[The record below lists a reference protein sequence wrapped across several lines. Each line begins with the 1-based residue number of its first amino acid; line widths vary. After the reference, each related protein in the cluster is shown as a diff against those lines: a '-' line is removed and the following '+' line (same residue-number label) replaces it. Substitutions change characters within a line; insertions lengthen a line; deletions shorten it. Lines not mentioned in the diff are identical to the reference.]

1 MTFFGVLVSRMIQM
15 SYLMETVYLNE
26 ASHKPA
32 AAAGFGTESV
42 SAHKGQGCHDA
53 EAQQDE
59 HHFEQLIPR
68 GVELMWEDL

>member
-1 MTFFGVLVSRMIQM
+1 MKKSQPQTCSSRR
-15 SYLMETVYLNE
+15 VWHR
-26 ASHKPA
+26 ASESHPDRNA
-32 AAAGFGTESV
+32 DRNDDAVSV
-42 SAHKGQGCHDA
+42 SAHKGQRCHDA